1 MNKEG
6 SLKYLLIISCLLFTS
21 VGWSEDVSYDDLV
34 KIDGLYYKKFSEK
47 PFTGKITGIK
57 QGTIRKGIMKGKWIE
72 YWETGRLKE
81 KFTIKKGNIHGEYF
95 LYNESGNLI
104 TQGNYKKGERHGE
117 WLHFKDNGDLRAKG
131 NYKEDMPDWDTVE
144 GKFILY
150 DGGNTN
156 RPWDAERG
164 EIFSLKNGMMEGE
177 HEIWHLGY
185 REKSIFKSDKR
196 QGKMFIYR
204 EDSTSSELN
213 FIDDEQDG
221 VQYYYDENGKL
232 DDVKIFINGEDTR
245 DVKAEIECILN
256 NNDLNSDYEHCMI
269 FKDKYINGED
279 TRDVKGEIECIL
291 NTNDLN
297 SDYEHCKIFKEKN

>member
-1 MNKEG
+1 M
-6 SLKYLLIISCLLFTS
+6 KYLLIISCLLFTS
-21 VGWSEDVSYDDLV
+21 ISWSKDVNWNDLIE
-34 KIDGLYYKKFSEK
+34 KDGLYYEKFTEK
-47 PFTGKITGIK
+47 PFTGKVTGIK
-57 QGTIRKGIMKGKWIE
+57 QGKIKKGKLKGKWRE
-72 YWETGRLKE
+72 YWESGILKE
-81 KFTIKKGNIHGEYF
+81 SYTIKRGNYHGEYF

-213 FIDDEQDG
+213 YIDDEQEG
-221 VQYYYDENGKL
+221 EQYYYDENGKL
-232 DDVKIFINGEDTR
+232 EDVRIYKNGEDINPR
-245 DVKAEIECILN
+245 DIQGFIFCVKYYDVDSKEY
-256 NNDLNSDYEHCMI
+256 NDCLE
-269 FKDKYINGED
+269 KINWD
-279 TRDVKGEIECIL
+279 
-291 NTNDLN
+291 
-297 SDYEHCKIFKEKN
+297 